1 MTDKG
6 QEPTSPPVESVSQTL
21 TVEQL
26 QEQMETLAQTL
37 EKTQTS
43 FTKLQSAKDREV
55 AAANKRAQ
63 EALAQREQTQQQLLA
78 LETDPVAKRDLIL
91 QQQKLELDRYR
102 QRDEERVAVEGFK
115 QEYVDGWGI
124 PADKFASAIT
134 RQEVYDVAKQ
144 FHKDSLKAKP
154 KKEVTPSTPAST
166 APSAAPEISMLDDAV
181 VKKRMAELK
190 TIVQSSTA
198 TKREKAAARKENMR
212 LRRPGGRGR
221 RVSV

>member
-1 MTDKG
+1 MTEEG
-6 QEPTSPPVESVSQTL
+6 QELVSPQAEPVSQTL

-26 QEQMETLAQTL
+26 QKNLETQAQAL
-37 EKTQTS
+37 EKMQTS
-43 FTKLQSAKDREV
+43 FTRLQSAKDREV

-63 EALAQREQTQQQLLA
+63 DALAQREQTQQQLLA

-91 QQQKLELDRYR
+91 QQQQLEIDRYR
-102 QRDEERVAVEGFK
+102 RRDEERVAVEGFK
-115 QEYVDGWGI
+115 TEYVNEWGI
-124 PADKFASAIT
+124 PADLFASATT

-144 FHKDSLKAKP
+144 FHKDSRKVKP
-154 KKEVTPSTPAST
+154 KKEVTESTPAST
-166 APSAAPEISMLDDAV
+166 APSAAPEMSVLDDKAV
-181 VKKRMAELK
+181 AKREGELK

-198 TKREKAAARKENMR
+198 TKREKATARKEFLK

>member
-1 MTDKG
+1 MTDK
-6 QEPTSPPVESVSQTL
+6 QTEPVLETEPVSQTL

-26 QEQMETLAQTL
+26 QKNLETQAQAL
-37 EKTQTS
+37 EKMQTS
-43 FTKLQSAKDREV
+43 FTRLQSAKDREV

-63 EALAQREQTQQQLLA
+63 EALAQRERTQQQLLA

-91 QQQKLELDRYR
+91 QQQQLELDRYR
-102 QRDEERVAVEGFK
+102 QRDKERVAVEGYK
-115 QEYVDGWGI
+115 REYVEGWGI
-124 PADKFASAIT
+124 PADRFASAMSS
-134 RQEVYDVAKQ
+134 QDVYEAAKQ

-154 KKEVTPSTPAST
+154 KKEVTESTPAST
-166 APSAAPEISMLDDAV
+166 APSAAPEISVLDDAA
-181 VKKRMAELK
+181 VKKREVELK

-198 TKREKAAARKENMR
+198 TKREKAAARKEFLA

>member
-1 MTDKG
+1 MTDKIT
-6 QEPTSPPVESVSQTL
+6 EPTSPPVEPVSQTL

-26 QEQMETLAQTL
+26 QTQMETQAQAL
-37 EKTQTS
+37 EKMQTS
-43 FTKLQSAKDREV
+43 FTRLQSAKDREV

-63 EALAQREQTQQQLLA
+63 DALAQREQTQQQLLA

-115 QEYVDGWGI
+115 HEYVDGWGI
-124 PADKFASAIT
+124 PAEKFANATT

-144 FHKDSLKAKP
+144 FHKDSLKTKSRT
-154 KKEVTPSTPAST
+154 EVTPSTPAST
-166 APSAAPEISMLDDAV
+166 VPSAAPELSVLDDAAAR
-181 VKKRMAELK
+181 KREAELK

-198 TKREKAAARKENMR
+198 TKRQKAAARKEFLA
-212 LRRPGGRGR
+212 LRRPKVGGR